1 MRMVNDLFEILNLLE
16 RVNREKAILSN
27 DMQDLTTEFQKLDE
41 LEESVQKI
49 LSQVI
54 IIADEK
60 RRTISD

>member
-1 MRMVNDLFEILNLLE
+1 MMMVYNLFEILNLLE
-16 RVNREKAILSN
+16 RVNRDKAILSN
-27 DMQDLTTEFQKLDE
+27 DMKDMATEFQKLDE
-41 LEESVQKI
+41 LEESIQKI